1 MVKWRARLWR
11 LLPPPST
18 SNVAPAITIA
28 WGSLNKSD
36 TDGRSGEAVTFSATA
51 TDSDGSISVTQ
62 WLVDG
67 SIQATGTSATL
78 SLSDGPNSVTF
89 LARDNDG
96 ETQSATVTVNV
107 SAPVLNTDPVVV
119 ISGGDRSI
127 SDTDGSAGESVF
139 VSATATDS
147 DGTVVKTEWLV
158 NGAVVAT
165 GQTAQITLS
174 DGSNAVRFRATDNSG
189 GSASETVIITVSE
202 PPRQTSHQ

>member
-1 MVKWRARLWR
+1 MAFL
-11 LLPPPST
+11 
-18 SNVAPAITIA
+18 
-28 WGSLNKSD
+28 D
-36 TDGRSGEAVTFSATA
+36 EAVWDLSRLPQQTHTWQHFS
-51 TDSDGSISVTQ
+51 DIRQ

-78 SLSDGPNSVTF
+78 WISDGLNSVTF

-202 PPRQTSHQ
+202 PPPPNVAPIVTIALGNGSYIDAVDTDGGVYEVR